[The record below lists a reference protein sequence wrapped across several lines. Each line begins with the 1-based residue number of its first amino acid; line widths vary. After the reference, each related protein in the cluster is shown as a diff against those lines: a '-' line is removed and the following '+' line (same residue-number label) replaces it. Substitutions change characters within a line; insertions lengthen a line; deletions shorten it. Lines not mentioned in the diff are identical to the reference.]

1 MNSFVY
7 PATLGPEEDG
17 GFGVTF
23 EDFPAAIT
31 QAENLEEA
39 LKEASDCLQE
49 AIANRIVMGLS
60 IPKPSRVKR
69 GQHAVSLSGQ
79 MSAKAALYTS
89 MHALKMSKAELAR
102 HLNCDEREV
111 GRLLNP
117 RHQSQL
123 HKIESALSIL
133 GKKLVVG
140 YITNPQKPIYQSAPH
155 V

>member
-17 GFGVTF
+17 GFVVIF
-23 EDFPAAIT
+23 EDFPEAIT

-39 LKEASDCLQE
+39 LKEASDCLEE

-60 IPKPSRVKR
+60 IPKPSRVKK

-102 HLNCDEREV
+102 HLNCDEKEV

-140 YITNPQKPIYQSAPH
+140 YITNPQKPMYQSAPH

>member
-1 MNSFVY
+1 
-7 PATLGPEEDG
+7 
-17 GFGVTF
+17 
-23 EDFPAAIT
+23 
-31 QAENLEEA
+31 
-39 LKEASDCLQE
+39 
-49 AIANRIVMGLS
+49 
-60 IPKPSRVKR
+60 
-69 GQHAVSLSGQ
+69 

-140 YITNPQKPIYQSAPH
+140 YITNPQKPNYQSAPH